1 MKYLRIALAILAAL
15 MIIQIV
21 IQDKKINQLTE
32 ERDKY
37 KTNTEVLLSDVKEY
51 KIRDSLSAARVGS
64 LELTIK
70 EFEQLRA
77 GDAALINELKGK
89 NRDLERLSKAQA
101 QTIIDLSNTPKDTV
115 ILVDSIPVKAKKIHA
130 GDRWYDFEGLL
141 TENKFEGRLSVRD
154 SLVIAE
160 TVRYKKFLFW
170 KTKKIKDR
178 RVDCISLNPHTTI
191 LGIEHIIIDQ

>member
-37 KTNTEVLLSDVKEY
+37 KTNTEVLLSDVEEY
-51 KIRDSLSAARVGS
+51 KVRDSLSAARVGS

-141 TENKFEGRLSVRD
+141 TENKFEGSLSVRD

-178 RVDCISLNPHTTI
+178 RVDCISLNPQTTI